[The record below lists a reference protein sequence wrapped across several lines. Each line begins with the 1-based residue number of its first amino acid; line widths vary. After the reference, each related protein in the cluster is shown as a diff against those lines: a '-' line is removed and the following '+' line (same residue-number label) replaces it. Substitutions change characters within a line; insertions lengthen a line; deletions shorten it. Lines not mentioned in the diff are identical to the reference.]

1 MKKFFVKS
9 LNSCYQRQQNV
20 DKYRRLL
27 CNIGYAESETEE
39 KADIIY
45 VWTCAFRQ
53 DAEDNS
59 VRTIQSLREKY
70 PEKKIYIC
78 GCMTTIDP
86 LVTEELSR
94 TTDAEVIPWKT
105 EEQYFEKELLD
116 ASDTVCGVESIAND
130 IEKYKRENPNQAVS
144 FADQFIKLC
153 IAEGCNCDCAYCSEK
168 LAFPPYRSFPIDRLV
183 ERCKELVEKTHT
195 YRVILVAD
203 SPGEYGCD
211 CGTDITELME
221 KLYALNEKVEI
232 VLNNFHPRFFLK
244 FMPYFSA
251 KIKEGKIY
259 HINLPIQSASTAVL
273 DRMRRG
279 YTKADLERICSMFE
293 ELSFSRFD
301 THILVGFDGES
312 YSDFVETVDFLSQH
326 RFRYILASKYM
337 YAAAGHRGEHRTGIV
352 SEEEKQVR
360 IAYLKKQVK
369 SYGAILNYDGSELST
384 IGGTD

>member
-1 MKKFFVKS
+1 MKKFFVKG

-20 DKYRRLL
+20 DKYRHLL

-39 KADIIY
+39 EADIIY

-53 DAEDNS
+53 DAKDNS

-70 PEKKIYIC
+70 PGKNIYIC

-94 TTDAEVIPWKT
+94 ATNAEVIPWKT

-116 ASDTVCGVESIAND
+116 VSDTVCGVEAIAED
-130 IEKYKRENPNQAVS
+130 IEKYKKENPNQAVS

-168 LAFPPYRSFPIDRLV
+168 LAFPPYRSFPIDRLA
-183 ERCKELVEKTHT
+183 ERCKELLEKTHT

-211 CGTDITELME
+211 CGTDITKLME
-221 KLYALNEKVEI
+221 ELYALNDKVEI

-244 FMPYFSA
+244 YMPYFSA
-251 KIKEGKIY
+251 KIREGKIY
-259 HINLPIQSASTAVL
+259 HINLPIQSASTRVL
-273 DRMRRG
+273 NRMRRG
-279 YTKADLERICSMFE
+279 YTKADLELICNMFE
-293 ELSFSRFD
+293 QLSFSRFD

-312 YSDFVETVDFLSQH
+312 YNDFVETVDFLCQH

-337 YAAAGHRGEHRTGIV
+337 YAEAGHRGEHRTDIV
-352 SEEEKQVR
+352 SEEEKQAR
-360 IAYLKKQVK
+360 IAYLENRVK
-369 SYGAILNYDGSELST
+369 AYGAILNYDGSELST
-384 IGGTD
+384 D